1 MNIDQEIHDLL
12 YRNNCVIVP
21 SFGAFISSTTS
32 SQLLENHNFIPP
44 KKQIIFN
51 NNIIN
56 NDGLLVNYIAQSK
69 GISFEESTSLVQEIV
84 TLWNNKLNLINKLYI
99 KNVGSFIKNENNIL
113 IFNNDQSINFLTSSF
128 GLSTIVSPTIEK
140 NLIISKEILP
150 EKVVKSI
157 NNQKNKIIINQKNN
171 FWRIA
176 AIFLIFISISTLLS
190 IVYCNN
196 TIEKKLL
203 ISEKKVNKKIEAKI
217 SEATFALPLL
227 PFKNFVHTSNLNSN
241 FYVIAGSFSKKLNAE
256 KLQNQLIKNGY
267 QATIIYRENKM
278 FSVTYNSFSS
288 EIEAEKLR
296 KNIQK
301 NSNPDAWVLQESK

>member
-1 MNIDQEIHDLL
+1 MNIDQEIQDLL

-32 SQLLENHNFIPP
+32 SQLLDNNNFIPP

-51 NNIIN
+51 SNIIN

-84 TLWNNKLNLINKLYI
+84 TLWNDKLNLINKLYI
-99 KNVGSFIKNENNIL
+99 KNVGSFVKNENNIL
-113 IFNNDQSINFLTSSF
+113 IFNNDESINFLTSSF
-128 GLSTIVSPTIEK
+128 GLSTIISPIIEK
-140 NLIISKEILP
+140 NPIISEEILT

-157 NNQKNKIIINQKNN
+157 NNQKNNAIINPKNN

-176 AIFLIFISISTLLS
+176 AIFLLFISLTTLLS
-190 IVYCNN
+190 IVYYND
-196 TIEKKLL
+196 TVEKQFT
-203 ISEKKVNKKIEAKI
+203 ISEKKVDKKIEAKI

-227 PFKNFVHTSNLNSN
+227 PFKNFVHTTNLKSN
-241 FYVIAGSFSKKLNAE
+241 FYVIAGSFSNKLNAE
-256 KLQNQLIKNGY
+256 KLQNQLINNGY
-267 QATIIYRENKM
+267 QATIIVRENKM
-278 FSVTYNSFSS
+278 FSVTYKSFSS

-301 NSNPDAWVLQESK
+301 TSNPDAWVLQESK